1 MARAAKQTASD
12 LCAVVTGANKGIGL
26 ATVRLLAQQGVT
38 VVLTGRNEKLGL
50 DAVESLSREFGLSN
64 VIFHQLDV
72 RDSVSVANLA
82 QFIAARFGKLDI
94 LVKITQ
100 INFVFAASIYYWYAS
115 GQTGEQR
122 WIQWTSCR
130 WTTTEGT
137 QYRSRNLGMISC
149 LSMIKW
155 IVWIFMV

>member
-100 INFVFAASIYYWYAS
+100 INFVFAASIYY
-115 GQTGEQR
+115 
-122 WIQWTSCR
+122 
-130 WTTTEGT
+130 
-137 QYRSRNLGMISC
+137 
-149 LSMIKW
+149 
-155 IVWIFMV
+155 